1 MVHIYMMQDMESLVM
16 PSHRELKNSDGKTP
30 QELFNKDHAELFKEG
45 EEWMQETAKSRII
58 VATIIA
64 TVVFSAAS
72 SVPSGKK
79 K

>member
-1 MVHIYMMQDMESLVM
+1 MY
-16 PSHRELKNSDGKTP
+16 SHRELKNSD
-30 QELFNKDHAELFKEG
+30 NKDHAELFKKG
-45 EEWMQETAKSRII
+45 EEWMQKTAKSCMI
-58 VATIIA
+58 VATISA